1 MIFTGQLTQH
11 VILTTSTFLF
21 GPEVMHTCCFIH
33 YQGNI
38 QLHEITAHSKEK
50 QPTVIKKHE
59 GVYGDKQTDKTV
71 VIIIHLSAR

>member
-1 MIFTGQLTQH
+1 MIFKGQLTQH
-11 VILTTSTFLF
+11 VILTTFLF
-21 GPEVMHTCCFIH
+21 GPEVMHTCYFIH

-59 GVYGDKQTDKTV
+59 RVYGDRRSLRCLEV
-71 VIIIHLSAR
+71 FIHPPY